1 MPSNKSKQSSSAKKG
16 HKNDVERKVYYMS
29 PESYIGEGGSGKPEG
44 GTGKPPSVLSP
55 STSAA
60 LSSNL
65 SSSSNSSP
73 NRAKSL
79 PPTFYSSYLYHPC
92 VFVKQITAPP
102 LPSLKA
108 NSPPPPPSTV
118 SMVKCLTDSSLHT
131 VSSTS
136 SLPPANPLDL
146 TGVPDIML
154 LPSISE
160 PALLHTLRTRYSR
173 DEVYTTVGSVLI
185 SLNPYKWNKKEYDQ
199 TVMQKYNNKS
209 RTDLPPHLFNVADKA
224 LSNLMEVSNNETT
237 NGFNDDH
244 STGVNQSIIISG
256 ESGAGKTE
264 ATKLIM
270 QYLAT
275 VTSTGEAATKDLSTR
290 VLSANPLLESFGN
303 ARTLRNDNSSRFG
316 KFIKIQFST
325 HRKIVGAT
333 ISNYLLEKTR
343 ICKQE
348 EGERNYHIFYQLITG
363 ASEELTKKLN
373 LSPGVAGFNYLT
385 SPKGQSKRDAKAYED
400 TQSCLERIGVSSDS
414 QEIVF
419 GLVAGVLHLGNIEF
433 ESEGEDDVKVKESSV
448 KSLEIA
454 CDLIGLDREAV
465 TMAVTKRKIVMN
477 DATVYKPQSV
487 TQAIDKRDALAKLVY
502 ESLFLWLVKQLNRT
516 ISASAPSSSSN
527 APSPV
532 NSVNSADDVYGFI
545 GVLDIYGFE
554 HFDTNGF
561 EQLLINYANE
571 SLQRHFNRHLFE
583 VEQEEYA
590 REGVDWTYISF
601 NDNRPCL
608 ELIEGGSGVV
618 GILQTLD
625 DAWSGMGTSLEKD
638 AKFVTQLHNSFGGRS
653 NKTPKHKHFSTPRV
667 GFDSQFVIN
676 HYAGEVK
683 YTGTGFVEK
692 NIETL
697 SNELKDLGLSS
708 TIPLAK
714 EVFEAAKE
722 SGENNLAQTNQSQ
735 KSGRRGSRIRGVSVA
750 TQFRVSLN
758 QLMVELDQTSPHY
771 VRCVKPNLLKRP
783 NALDS
788 GEVLRQLRYAGMME
802 TIRIRSEGYSLR
814 EEHETFFERFKILGE
829 DTINMTAHS
838 GGVEKLVE
846 SLSKILKVT
855 DADWQVGHSKV
866 FLRHQLADK
875 LETLTRLRQIGA
887 VRSIQKAYFA
897 HRVWLAGAL
906 MVNWAKG
913 RVTAMRFKKLKTAAM
928 VLAACYRKQKEQSR
942 FVAVQYVATRIQS
955 QARRKSASR
964 RVAKMRDPYGGLSYN
979 ELKAQLD
986 EAEASLN
993 EAIEKK
999 DFEGAAKIEE
1009 GIGGLREVVEARRP
1023 MTRGLL
1029 EKLIVEVQ
1037 GELED
1042 AVKNKRFAD
1051 CGPLQAKLDG
1061 LLVKRD
1067 ELPTIAE
1074 LEAKVKAG
1082 EEEVAAKS
1090 KARDFAGAAAA
1101 QKAADVWLSKLK
1113 RVKTDEAKVAA
1124 EMGANSVEE
1133 KKEEEEAPVSGKF
1146 SSRCELEIEISTFV
1160 KEVADAVAD
1169 KKFQLANE
1177 KQEELSNLEGLRS
1190 SLLSCKELKAQL
1202 NEAKGKLSKAIEAKE
1217 FADATALQETVDK
1230 LELKYSEEKK
1240 IEVLHGKETEVKVV
1254 PKKKSAPL
1262 KILSAHSGNKG
1273 PKVGMTAVT
1282 RIAGTDKENDANN
1295 SPNLKKKELMKVK
1308 SQIKN
1313 ANPVSKLRPKKPL
1326 IGKLNDSIL
1335 SVCQMMSEKRH
1346 DAALIVGEDGGLA

>member
-1 MPSNKSKQSSSAKKG
+1 M
-16 HKNDVERKVYYMS
+16 
-29 PESYIGEGGSGKPEG
+29 
-44 GTGKPPSVLSP
+44 
-55 STSAA
+55 
-60 LSSNL
+60 
-65 SSSSNSSP
+65 
-73 NRAKSL
+73 
-79 PPTFYSSYLYHPC
+79 YHPC
-92 VFVKQITAPP
+92 VFVKQITAPAA
-102 LPSLKA
+102 PSTKA

-118 SMVKCLTDSSLHT
+118 SLVKCLTDSTLHT

-136 SLPPANPLDL
+136 SLSPSSPIDL

-154 LPSISE
+154 LPSITE

-209 RTDLPPHLFNVADKA
+209 RGDLPPHLFNVADKA
-224 LSNLMEVSNNETT
+224 LSNLMEVGNNETT
-237 NGFNDDH
+237 NGFNDEK

-275 VTSTGEAATKDLSTR
+275 VTSTGSASTKDLSTR

-325 HRKIVGAT
+325 NRKIVGAT

-373 LSPGVAGFNYLT
+373 LEPGVAGFKYLT
-385 SPKGQSKRDAKAYED
+385 SPKGQSKRDAKAYDD
-400 TQSCLERIGVSSDS
+400 TKNCLDRIGVDEAS
-414 QEIVF
+414 QEVVF
-419 GLVAGVLHLGNIEF
+419 GLVAGVLHLGNVEF
-433 ESEGEDDVKVKESSV
+433 ESEGEDDVKVSAKSSA
-448 KSLEIA
+448 SLKMA
-454 CDLIGLDREAV
+454 CDLIGLDQEAV
-465 TMAVTKRKIVMN
+465 TLAVTKRKIVMN

-516 ISASAPSSSSN
+516 ISAGNDEGSN
-527 APSPV
+527 EDGLVSPV
-532 NSVNSADDVYGFI
+532 NAANEVFGFI

-708 TIPLAK
+708 TIALAK

-771 VRCVKPNLLKRP
+771 VRCIKPNLLKRP

-814 EEHETFFERFKILGE
+814 EEHEAFFERFKILGE

-875 LETLTRLRQIGA
+875 LEKLTRLRQIGA
-887 VRSIQKAYFA
+887 VRSIQKAYFR
-897 HRVWLAGAL
+897 HRVWQAGAV

-913 RVTAMRFKKLKTAAM
+913 RVAAMRFKKLKAAVR
-928 VLAACYRKQKEQSR
+928 VLAACHRMQKEQSR
-942 FVAVQYVATRIQS
+942 FVAIQHVASRIQS
-955 QARRKSASR
+955 QARRKIASK
-964 RVAKMRDPYGGLSYN
+964 RVAKMRDPYGGLGYE
-979 ELKAQLD
+979 ELRAQLD
-986 EAEASLN
+986 EVEASLN

-1009 GIGGLREVVEARRP
+1009 SIGGLREVVEARRP

-1029 EKLIVEVQ
+1029 EKLILEVQ
-1037 GELED
+1037 GELEE
-1042 AVKNKRFAD
+1042 AVTNKRFAD
-1051 CGPLQAKLDG
+1051 CGPLQSKLDG

-1074 LEAKVKAG
+1074 LEAKVKV
-1082 EEEVAAKS
+1082 EEEQVAEKS

-1101 QKAADVWLSKLK
+1101 QKAADIWLAKLK
-1113 RVKTDEAKVAA
+1113 RVKVEEKKVAA
-1124 EMGANSVEE
+1124 ELGGGEEEKEE
-1133 KKEEEEAPVSGKF
+1133 KKEEVEVERFG
-1146 SSRCELEIEISTFV
+1146 SRCELEIEIGGLT
-1160 KEVADAVAD
+1160 KEVEVAVAE
-1169 KKFQLANE
+1169 KKFQVANE
-1177 KQEELSNLEGLRS
+1177 KQEELAELEGLRS
-1190 SLLSCKELKAQL
+1190 GLLSCKELKAEL
-1202 NEAKGKLSKAIEAKE
+1202 TLAKTNLSKAIEAKK
-1217 FADATALQETVDK
+1217 FTDATSLQEAVDK
-1230 LELKYSEEKK
+1230 LELKYNEEKK
-1240 IEVLHGKETEVKVV
+1240 VEVKFGKETEVKAVV
-1254 PKKKSAPL
+1254 KKKPAVLAP
-1262 KILSAHSGNKG
+1262 
-1273 PKVGMTAVT
+1273 
-1282 RIAGTDKENDANN
+1282 
-1295 SPNLKKKELMKVK
+1295 KELMKMK
-1308 SQIKN
+1308 SGIAKDYGK
-1313 ANPVSKLRPKKPL
+1313 PVSKLRPKKPL
-1326 IGKLNDSIL
+1326 TGGLGDSVL
-1335 SVCQMMSEKRH
+1335 SICQMMSEKRH
-1346 DAALIVGEDGGLA
+1346 DACLIVGEDGGLAGIVSDTDIVRRVVAKHVDHGDSIDGIMTPKPTCVSMSDSAVDALGTMVENHFRHLPVLDEKGL